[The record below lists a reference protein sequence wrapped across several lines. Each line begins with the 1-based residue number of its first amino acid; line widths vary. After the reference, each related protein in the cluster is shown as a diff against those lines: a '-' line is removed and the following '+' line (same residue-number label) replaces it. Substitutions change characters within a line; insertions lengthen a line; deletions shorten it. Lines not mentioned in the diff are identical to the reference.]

1 MKILVTV
8 KRVPDPEQKVKF
20 KGTSVD
26 VSAANWVIN
35 AFDEYAV
42 ETALRLNENA
52 ATGEKQ
58 GETIVMSI
66 GPKEVSQQLRSALA
80 MGADRAILVGASDE
94 ELDSFAVARIVK
106 AVVDKEKPDLLLMG
120 KLATDG
126 EASQVPQ
133 IVAALLDWPQAT
145 FAAQITASG
154 DSLEVK
160 REVDTGIE
168 VKQVKLPAVVSVDL
182 RIISPSAVI
191 NGKTPPTHS
200 YQEGPR
206 YASLKGIMAAKK
218 KEIKEVALADL
229 GVTAKPVTKLLS
241 AEPPAGR
248 KAGVKVKDVA
258 ELVAK
263 LKNEAKVL

>member
-35 AFDEYAV
+35 AFDEYAI
-42 ETALRLNENA
+42 EAALRLNENA
-52 ATGEKQ
+52 ATGEKL
-58 GETIVMSI
+58 GETIALSI
-66 GPKEVSQQLRSALA
+66 GPKDVSQQLRSALA
-80 MGADRAILVGASDE
+80 MGADRAILVGGADE

-106 AVVDKEKPDLLLMG
+106 AVVEREKPDLLLMG

-133 IVAALLDWPQAT
+133 LVAALLDWPQAT
-145 FAAQITASG
+145 FAAQITANAEG
-154 DSLEVK
+154 LEVR
-160 REVDTGIE
+160 REVDTGVE

-182 RIISPSAVI
+182 RIISPTAVI
-191 NGKTPPTHS
+191 NGKTPATHA

-206 YASLKGIMAAKK
+206 YASLKGIMAAKNK
-218 KEIKEVALADL
+218 PIEQQTLAGL
-229 GVTAKPVTKLLS
+229 GVAPTLKVKTTKI
-241 AEPPAGR
+241 EMPPAR
-248 KAGVKVKDVA
+248 QAGKKVGSVA
-258 ELVAK
+258 ELCEK
-263 LKNEAKVL
+263 LHNEAKVI

>member
-1 MKILVTV
+1 VKILVTV

-133 IVAALLDWPQAT
+133 IVAPCST
-145 FAAQITASG
+145 GRRPPSPRRSPPAATASR
-154 DSLEVK
+154 SSA
-160 REVDTGIE
+160 RST
-168 VKQVKLPAVVSVDL
+168 PAS
-182 RIISPSAVI
+182 RSSR
-191 NGKTPPTHS
+191 S
-200 YQEGPR
+200 SCPR
-206 YASLKGIMAAKK
+206 WSRSTCAS
-218 KEIKEVALADL
+218 
-229 GVTAKPVTKLLS
+229 S
-241 AEPPAGR
+241 RPAP
-248 KAGVKVKDVA
+248 
-258 ELVAK
+258 
-263 LKNEAKVL
+263 